1 MLDGGL
7 EVVVPNG
14 SPVLVLPEEGM
25 VEHAVWPAI
34 VRVFL
39 VGEDI
44 GGPLAIFCV
53 HEGYPLGQVWTVDG
67 HLHPT
72 VVAGEVPQYFIL
84 SFVYGRR
91 VADDGN

>member
-14 SPVLVLPEEGM
+14 SPVLVLPEEGV
-25 VEHAVWPAI
+25 VEHAVWPAV

-44 GGPLAIFCV
+44 GSPLAIFCV
-53 HEGYPLGQVWTVDG
+53 HEGYSLGQVWAVDG

-72 VVAGEVPQYFIL
+72 VVAGEVPQHFIL

-91 VADDGN
+91 VANDGN